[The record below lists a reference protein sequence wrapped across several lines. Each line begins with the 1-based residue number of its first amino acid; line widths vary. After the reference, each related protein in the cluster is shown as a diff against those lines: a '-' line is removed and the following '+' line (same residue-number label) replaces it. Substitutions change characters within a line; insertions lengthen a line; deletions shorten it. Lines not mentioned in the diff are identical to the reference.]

1 MAKILKNNLFHVFF
15 WCFLQTLYRGGK
27 MEMSVTEV
35 IFSFL
40 GGLGIFLYGLKIMG
54 DGLQASAGD
63 RLRNILNKYT
73 SNPVLGVLAGMIVT
87 ILIQSSTGTTVIT
100 IGLVTAGFMTLKQAI
115 GVIMGANIGTTVTAF
130 IIGIDLGEYAMPI
143 LALGAFLIFFFKR
156 SKINNIGRVLFG
168 FGSLFFGLEFMGGAV
183 KPLAELEGFRQLML
197 DMSSHTI
204 YGILVG
210 IGLTALVQSSSA
222 TIGILQEFYSQDLIT
237 LQGAIPVL
245 LGDNIGTTITAI
257 LASLAGSLA
266 AKRAAFVHVIFNVI
280 GVIIFTLLLPIV
292 IPLIATIQDAWHLKP
307 VMTIAFAHGAF
318 NVTNTLIQ
326 LPFVGVLAWIV
337 TKIVPGKDV
346 TEDYKPQHLNKDL
359 VYHAPGVALQET
371 QKELQNVGNIV
382 RSMLDDVHHPSQ
394 MDKKMIKN
402 VQQKHQAVVTISDSI
417 RNYLVR
423 ISTKNI
429 TRKDVERL
437 AVMFDVNRSILKVS
451 ELIEAYIEQV
461 NRKKAKEITLTED
474 AERGID
480 KLYRFVDESFT
491 KAIETLDVYDTTKKD
506 EVVERSREAFNIEHQ
521 LRKGH
526 IKRLNRGEC
535 STDGGLLYVDIIAVL
550 ERIGYNSRNIS
561 EAMVGLNE
569 DVSTEEEVVNV

>member
-1 MAKILKNNLFHVFF
+1 
-15 WCFLQTLYRGGK
+15 

-535 STDGGLLYVDIIAVL
+535 STDGGTLYVDIIAVL

>member
-1 MAKILKNNLFHVFF
+1 
-15 WCFLQTLYRGGK
+15 

-40 GGLGIFLYGLKIMG
+40 GGLGIFLYGLKVMG

-87 ILIQSSTGTTVIT
+87 ILIQSSSGTTVIT

-168 FGSLFFGLEFMGGAV
+168 FGSLFFGLEFMGDAV

-204 YGILVG
+204 YGILAG

-280 GVIIFTLLLPIV
+280 GVIIFALLLPVV

-451 ELIEAYIEQV
+451 ELIEAYIDQV

-561 EAMVGLNE
+561 EAMMGLNE

>member
-1 MAKILKNNLFHVFF
+1 
-15 WCFLQTLYRGGK
+15 
-27 MEMSVTEV
+27 MSVTEV

-266 AKRAAFVHVIFNVI
+266 AKRSAFVHVIFNVI

>member
-1 MAKILKNNLFHVFF
+1 
-15 WCFLQTLYRGGK
+15 
-27 MEMSVTEV
+27 MSVTEV

-183 KPLAELEGFRQLML
+183 KPLAGLEGFRQLML

>member
-1 MAKILKNNLFHVFF
+1 
-15 WCFLQTLYRGGK
+15 
-27 MEMSVTEV
+27 MSVTEV

-359 VYHAPGVALQET
+359 VYHAPGGVALQET

>member
-1 MAKILKNNLFHVFF
+1 
-15 WCFLQTLYRGGK
+15 

-318 NVTNTLIQ
+318 NATNTLIQ

>member
-1 MAKILKNNLFHVFF
+1 
-15 WCFLQTLYRGGK
+15 

-451 ELIEAYIEQV
+451 ELIEAYIDQV
-461 NRKKAKEITLTED
+461 NRKKVKEITLTED

>member
-1 MAKILKNNLFHVFF
+1 
-15 WCFLQTLYRGGK
+15 
-27 MEMSVTEV
+27 MSVTEV

-73 SNPVLGVLAGMIVT
+73 SNPVLGVLAGMIVS

>member
-1 MAKILKNNLFHVFF
+1 
-15 WCFLQTLYRGGK
+15 

-569 DVSTEEEVVNV
+569 DVSTEEEVMNV

>member
-1 MAKILKNNLFHVFF
+1 
-15 WCFLQTLYRGGK
+15 

-461 NRKKAKEITLTED
+461 NRKKAKEIALTED

>member
-1 MAKILKNNLFHVFF
+1 
-15 WCFLQTLYRGGK
+15 

-183 KPLAELEGFRQLML
+183 KPLAELEDFRQLML

>member
-1 MAKILKNNLFHVFF
+1 
-15 WCFLQTLYRGGK
+15 

-292 IPLIATIQDAWHLKP
+292 ISLIATIQDAWNLKP

>member
-1 MAKILKNNLFHVFF
+1 
-15 WCFLQTLYRGGK
+15 

-40 GGLGIFLYGLKIMG
+40 GGLGIFLYGLKVMG

-87 ILIQSSTGTTVIT
+87 ILIQSSSGTTVIT

-168 FGSLFFGLEFMGGAV
+168 FGSLFFGLEFMGDAV

-204 YGILVG
+204 YGILAG

-280 GVIIFTLLLPIV
+280 GVIIFALLLPVV
-292 IPLIATIQDAWHLKP
+292 IPLIATFQDAWHLKP

-451 ELIEAYIEQV
+451 ELIEAYIDQV

>member
-1 MAKILKNNLFHVFF
+1 
-15 WCFLQTLYRGGK
+15 

-382 RSMLDDVHHPSQ
+382 RSMLDDVHHPSR

-402 VQQKHQAVVTISDSI
+402 VQQKHQAVVTISNSI

>member
-1 MAKILKNNLFHVFF
+1 
-15 WCFLQTLYRGGK
+15 
-27 MEMSVTEV
+27 MSVTEV

-40 GGLGIFLYGLKIMG
+40 GGLGIFLYGLKVMG

-87 ILIQSSTGTTVIT
+87 ILIQSSSGTTVIT

-204 YGILVG
+204 YGILAG

-280 GVIIFTLLLPIV
+280 GVIIFALLLPIV

-451 ELIEAYIEQV
+451 ELIEAYIDQV

>member
-1 MAKILKNNLFHVFF
+1 
-15 WCFLQTLYRGGK
+15 
-27 MEMSVTEV
+27 MSVTEV

-40 GGLGIFLYGLKIMG
+40 GGLGIFLYGLKVMG

-394 MDKKMIKN
+394 MEKKMIKN

-451 ELIEAYIEQV
+451 ELIEAYIDQV

>member
-1 MAKILKNNLFHVFF
+1 
-15 WCFLQTLYRGGK
+15 
-27 MEMSVTEV
+27 MSVTEV

-40 GGLGIFLYGLKIMG
+40 GGLGIFLYGLKVMG

-87 ILIQSSTGTTVIT
+87 ILIQSSSGTTVIT

-156 SKINNIGRVLFG
+156 SKINNIGRILFG
-168 FGSLFFGLEFMGGAV
+168 FGSLFFGLEFMGDAV

-204 YGILVG
+204 YGILAG

-222 TIGILQEFYSQDLIT
+222 TIGILQEFYSQDLIS

-280 GVIIFTLLLPIV
+280 GVIIFALLLPVV

-382 RSMLDDVHHPSQ
+382 RSMLDDVHQLSQ

-451 ELIEAYIEQV
+451 ELIEAYIDQV

>member
-1 MAKILKNNLFHVFF
+1 
-15 WCFLQTLYRGGK
+15 
-27 MEMSVTEV
+27 MSVTEV
-35 IFSFL
+35 ILSFL

>member
-1 MAKILKNNLFHVFF
+1 
-15 WCFLQTLYRGGK
+15 
-27 MEMSVTEV
+27 MSVTEV

-54 DGLQASAGD
+54 NGLQASAGD

>member
-1 MAKILKNNLFHVFF
+1 
-15 WCFLQTLYRGGK
+15 

-550 ERIGYNSRNIS
+550 ERVGYNSRNIS

>member
-1 MAKILKNNLFHVFF
+1 
-15 WCFLQTLYRGGK
+15 

-451 ELIEAYIEQV
+451 ELIEAYIERV

>member
-1 MAKILKNNLFHVFF
+1 
-15 WCFLQTLYRGGK
+15 

-402 VQQKHQAVVTISDSI
+402 VQQKHQAVATISDSI

>member
-1 MAKILKNNLFHVFF
+1 
-15 WCFLQTLYRGGK
+15 

-318 NVTNTLIQ
+318 NVANTLIQ

>member
-1 MAKILKNNLFHVFF
+1 
-15 WCFLQTLYRGGK
+15 

-346 TEDYKPQHLNKDL
+346 TEDYKPQHLNKEL

>member
-1 MAKILKNNLFHVFF
+1 
-15 WCFLQTLYRGGK
+15 

-280 GVIIFTLLLPIV
+280 GVIIFTLLFPIV

>member
-1 MAKILKNNLFHVFF
+1 
-15 WCFLQTLYRGGK
+15 

-40 GGLGIFLYGLKIMG
+40 GGLGIFLYGLKVMG

-87 ILIQSSTGTTVIT
+87 ILIQSSSGTTVIT

-156 SKINNIGRVLFG
+156 SKINNIGRILFG
-168 FGSLFFGLEFMGGAV
+168 FGSLFFGLEFMGNAV
-183 KPLAELEGFRQLML
+183 KPLAELDGFRQLML

-204 YGILVG
+204 YGILAG

-222 TIGILQEFYSQDLIT
+222 TIGILQEFYSQGLVDLN
-237 LQGAIPVL
+237 GAIPVL

-280 GVIIFTLLLPIV
+280 GVIIFALLLPVV
-292 IPLIATIQDAWHLKP
+292 IPLIQTIQDAWHLKP

-382 RSMLDDVHHPSQ
+382 RSMLDDVHHPAQ

-437 AVMFDVNRSILKVS
+437 AVMFDVNRSILRVS
-451 ELIEAYIEQV
+451 ELIESYIDQV
-461 NRKKAKEITLTED
+461 NRKKSKEIILTDD

-550 ERIGYNSRNIS
+550 ERIGYNSRNIT
-561 EAMVGLNE
+561 EAMVGLND
-569 DVSTEEEVVNV
+569 DVSIEEEAVTV

>member
-1 MAKILKNNLFHVFF
+1 
-15 WCFLQTLYRGGK
+15 
-27 MEMSVTEV
+27 MSVTEV

-371 QKELQNVGNIV
+371 QKELRNVGNIV